1 MIRFSFLALL
11 LPLAVWAQETAPTP
25 APPTAADKARWAK
38 QGRELPVR
46 EILQPTLD
54 PALSAYQPRSGEV
67 SGHFRGAASDVLA
80 DLARRWIAAF
90 QQYYPRVVIEV
101 PPPYSGQVGAKE
113 LVKGDVGFALV
124 SRELVPSDVTG
135 FKAKFGYAPL
145 SVPIMGG
152 TYRHFGF
159 LDVVTFLVNKD
170 NPIDHLSFVQL
181 DALLST
187 TRYRGGEPIRTWG
200 QLGLT
205 GEWADKP
212 IRVWAV
218 KPWNGFEEFARE
230 RVLCPDGA
238 FVHRGEW
245 RPDLNFVETVFPISP
260 AVEKDRYAIG
270 YSGLAYVTPGVKLL
284 AVGETDRGPFYPPS
298 YEEVARARYPLSRLV
313 YCNVNKVPGRP
324 LPPALE
330 ELIRFILSREGQRV
344 VLEQA
349 VFVPLRADQA
359 ARSRVLLNP

>member
-1 MIRFSFLALL
+1 MIRFTLFAFLFPIGVL
-11 LPLAVWAQETAPTP
+11 AQEVAPMP
-25 APPTAADKARWAK
+25 SPPTAADKARWAK

-54 PALSAYQPRSGEV
+54 PALPAYGPRSGEV

-90 QQYYPRVVIEV
+90 QRYYPQVVIEV

-113 LVKGDVGFALV
+113 LVKGDVDFALV

-159 LDVVTFLVNKD
+159 LDAIAFLVNKD
-170 NPIDHLSFVQL
+170 NPIEHLSLAQL

-205 GEWADKP
+205 GEWAGQP
-212 IRVWAV
+212 VHVWAV
-218 KPWNGFEEFARE
+218 KPWNGFEEFTRE

-238 FVHRGEW
+238 FVRRGEW
-245 RPDLNFVETVFPISP
+245 RPDLNFAETVFPISP
-260 AVEKDRYAIG
+260 AVAKDRYALG
-270 YSGLAYVTPGVKLL
+270 YSGLAYVGPGVKVL
-284 AVGETDRGPFYPPS
+284 AVGATDKGPFYPPS

-313 YCNVNKVPGRP
+313 YCNVNQPPERP
-324 LPPALE
+324 LPPALAE
-330 ELIRFILSREGQRV
+330 FIRFIVSREGQRI
-344 VLEQA
+344 VLDQA
-349 VFVPLRADQA
+349 VYIPLRAGQA
-359 ARSRVLLNP
+359 VRSRALLNP